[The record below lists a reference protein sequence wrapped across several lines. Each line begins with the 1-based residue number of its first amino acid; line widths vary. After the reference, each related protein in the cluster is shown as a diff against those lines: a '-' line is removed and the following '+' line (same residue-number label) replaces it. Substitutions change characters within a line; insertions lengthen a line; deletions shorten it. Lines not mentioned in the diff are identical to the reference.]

1 MDKLLDDGLDIDDQD
16 NVSSFLYFIL
26 FIACTLSINL
36 KLKLLTQDGL
46 TALHK
51 AIIGKKEAVISHLL
65 RKGASPHIRDR
76 VRLIFWL

>member
-36 KLKLLTQDGL
+36 KLKLLT
-46 TALHK
+46 
-51 AIIGKKEAVISHLL
+51 
-65 RKGASPHIRDR
+65 
-76 VRLIFWL
+76 